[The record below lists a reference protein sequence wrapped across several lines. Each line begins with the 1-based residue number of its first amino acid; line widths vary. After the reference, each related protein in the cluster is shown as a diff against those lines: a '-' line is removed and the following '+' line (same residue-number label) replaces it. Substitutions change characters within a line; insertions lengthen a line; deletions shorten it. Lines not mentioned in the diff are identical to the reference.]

1 MCMTIQRKIETDC
14 KIEWNETKC
23 EQTERKRRRK
33 KRKCWYQIIRPF
45 KQLYHQFILG
55 LHLKC
60 DVNTKR
66 SMFIHFFCLI
76 HFVDQHKVSF
86 CYNSHR
92 HKAHEVVR
100 CYMSLKLNT
109 KKMKKTKNAS
119 KHTPFTRIVFCYSKQ
134 KSIQVSHIHLAS
146 PQLIQL
152 KWIVRKWE

>member
-66 SMFIHFFCLI
+66 SMFIHFFVSSILWI
-76 HFVDQHKVSF
+76 NIRFPFVTTHIGT
-86 CYNSHR
+86 R
-92 HKAHEVVR
+92 HMRSYAVICHWNWIR
-100 CYMSLKLNT
+100 
-109 KKMKKTKNAS
+109 KKWRKQKNAS

-134 KSIQVSHIHLAS
+134 KSIQVSYIHLAS

-152 KWIVRKWE
+152 KWILRKWE